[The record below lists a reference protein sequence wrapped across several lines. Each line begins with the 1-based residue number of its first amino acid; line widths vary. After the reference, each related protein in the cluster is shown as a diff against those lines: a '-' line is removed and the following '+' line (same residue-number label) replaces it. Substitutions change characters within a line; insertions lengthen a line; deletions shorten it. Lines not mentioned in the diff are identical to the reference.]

1 MKGESL
7 YDEDWKLLRHYPN
20 QTVAAMAVQ
29 LLTAEGIPVYKL
41 DGTIGVHLPGLGGS
55 KVFVR
60 GCDLDL
66 AERLLSAEGLSEET

>member
-1 MKGESL
+1 
-7 YDEDWKLLRHYPN
+7 
-20 QTVAAMAVQ
+20 MAVQ